1 VYVCYSQVTDPA
13 PDVMACDN
21 ASPGPD
27 DPADADLGTND
38 RGNNVTVLV
47 TADVGLAVP
56 SFFGVRSI
64 SLSATSTMLVNH

>member
-1 VYVCYSQVTDPA
+1 
-13 PDVMACDN
+13 MACDN

-27 DPADADLGTND
+27 DTADSDLTSGRTND
-38 RGNNVTVLV
+38 RGNNVTVMV

-56 SFFGVRSI
+56 SFFGVRTI